1 MNCKIGILTFH
12 KSINYGSVLQ
22 AYALQNL
29 LLKEGYKVEIIDYE
43 PKNYANMYIPFKKPT
58 TIWNILHNLNRVPV
72 GKIIKEQN
80 EKFKKF
86 RDTYINLSREY
97 NFESNYS
104 DIFSQFDC
112 VICGSD
118 QVWNITLDDCDDIFF
133 LPCVKHIKKIA
144 YAVSVNDA
152 KFNSCIRDID
162 LKKCISE
169 FNYISCREKSG
180 ATKISNFIAKEDV
193 AVTIDPTLLHSVREY
208 DGICSKRIINQNYIF
223 LYDMWSNSDALYAAK
238 VISALF
244 NLPVYTLFTK
254 RNVKSMIKIS
264 KYGVKVITKN
274 MSPTDFL
281 SYIKY
286 ADFVIT
292 DSFHGTAFSLIF
304 EKQFVCINE
313 KQNSG
318 KFKNDERITNIL
330 SELNIN
336 ERYLRVDNIHSVK
349 DLDNINYDIVTE
361 KRKKLAKKSIDWLLK
376 AIEE

>member
-1 MNCKIGILTFH
+1 MRPL
-12 KSINYGSVLQ
+12 
-22 AYALQNL
+22 
-29 LLKEGYKVEIIDYE
+29 
-43 PKNYANMYIPFKKPT
+43 
-58 TIWNILHNLNRVPV
+58 
-72 GKIIKEQN
+72 
-80 EKFKKF
+80 
-86 RDTYINLSREY
+86 
-97 NFESNYS
+97 YS
-104 DIFSQFDC
+104 
-112 VICGSD
+112 
-118 QVWNITLDDCDDIFF
+118 
-133 LPCVKHIKKIA
+133 A
-144 YAVSVNDA
+144 
-152 KFNSCIRDID
+152 
-162 LKKCISE
+162 
-169 FNYISCREKSG
+169 
-180 ATKISNFIAKEDV
+180 
-193 AVTIDPTLLHSVREY
+193 REY

>member
-1 MNCKIGILTFH
+1 M
-12 KSINYGSVLQ
+12 
-22 AYALQNL
+22 
-29 LLKEGYKVEIIDYE
+29 
-43 PKNYANMYIPFKKPT
+43 
-58 TIWNILHNLNRVPV
+58 
-72 GKIIKEQN
+72 
-80 EKFKKF
+80 
-86 RDTYINLSREY
+86 
-97 NFESNYS
+97 
-104 DIFSQFDC
+104 IF
-112 VICGSD
+112 
-118 QVWNITLDDCDDIFF
+118 FF

-193 AVTIDPTLLHSVREY
+193 AVTIDPTLLHSAREY

>member
-80 EKFKKF
+80 EEFKKF

-97 NFESNYS
+97 NFESYYS

-162 LKKCISE
+162 LKNCISE

-193 AVTIDPTLLHSVREY
+193 AVTIDPTLLHSAREY
-208 DGICSKRIINQNYIF
+208 DVICSKRIINQNYIF

-238 VISALF
+238 VISSLF
-244 NLPVYTLFTK
+244 NLPVYT
-254 RNVKSMIKIS
+254 
-264 KYGVKVITKN
+264 
-274 MSPTDFL
+274 DFL
-281 SYIKY
+281 IYIKY

-318 KFKNDERITNIL
+318 KLKNDERITNIL
-330 SELNIN
+330 SELNIE

-361 KRKKLAKKSIDWLLK
+361 KRNKLAKKSIDWLLK